1 MGTRTRG
8 LANNILSNGTIDAT
22 DGLSGTIPASNVNN
36 TTISSVTS
44 FPSSVGDFI
53 QSTASDPSPAT
64 VGDVWYNNTTYAF
77 KLATV
82 TTAGAWTSGGNVGSS
97 FYSAATG
104 GTQTAAYKAG
114 GGFPR
119 NSTASES
126 YNGTS
131 WTTAG
136 SLNTARSRLSVGV
149 VGTQTAGLGT
159 GGYNT
164 SLESATE
171 HFDGSN
177 WTSATNMPA
186 GRQNA
191 GGSGLQTAALVFGGG
206 PSPTSSISYNGS
218 SWTSTPSMVTGGSLT
233 GVGTQTATLAV
244 GTVTESWNGTS
255 WTSGTTMNTPRSQIM
270 LGGTQT
276 LALGSGGYTP
286 APSVLS
292 TVEKWNG
299 TSWTTDTSLNTARR
313 VGGSHGTSV
322 GNSMVSSGINS
333 AGNQITSTEEF
344 TDAGAAVTRTF
355 TTS

>member
-1 MGTRTRG
+1 MTTYKG
-8 LANNILSNGTIDAT
+8 INGFA
-22 DGLSGTIPASNVNN
+22 VQ
-36 TTISSVTS
+36 
-44 FPSSVGDFI
+44 SVG
-53 QSTASDPSPAT
+53 SDPSPLDE
-64 VGDVWYNNTTYAF
+64 GQVWYNNASYAF
-77 KLATV
+77 KLAGIQ
-82 TTAGAWTSGGNVGSS
+82 AAAWVSGGNVGSS

-136 SLNTARSRLSVGV
+136 SLNTARSRLSAGM

-171 HFDGSN
+171 HFNGSS

-186 GRQNA
+186 GRQFA
-191 GGSGLQTAALVFGGG
+191 GGSGLQTAALVFGGS
-206 PSPTSSISYNGS
+206 PAPTSSISYNGS
-218 SWTSTPSMVTGGSLT
+218 SWTSTPNMVTGGSFT

-244 GTVTESWNGTS
+244 GTITESWNGTS
-255 WTSGTTMNTPRSQIM
+255 WTAGTTMNSPRSGIS

-276 LALGSGGYTP
+276 LAIGSGGY
-286 APSVLS
+286 APPGGAFS

-299 TSWTTDTSLNTARR
+299 TSWATDASLSTARR
-313 VGGSHGTSV
+313 SAGSHGNSV
-322 GNSMVSSGINS
+322 ANSMVSSGNS
-333 AGNQITSTEEF
+333 NPGSQITSTEEYVEE
-344 TDAGAAVTRTF
+344 AVGTQTI

>member
-1 MGTRTRG
+1 MTTYKG
-8 LANNILSNGTIDAT
+8 INGFA
-22 DGLSGTIPASNVNN
+22 VQ
-36 TTISSVTS
+36 
-44 FPSSVGDFI
+44 SVG
-53 QSTASDPSPAT
+53 SDPSPLDE
-64 VGDVWYNNTTYAF
+64 GQVWYNNVGYAF
-77 KLATV
+77 KLAAV
-82 TTAGAWTSGGNVGSS
+82 TTAGAWASGGNVGSS
-97 FYSAATG
+97 FYNAATG

-131 WTTAG
+131 WTAAG
-136 SLNTARSRLSVGV
+136 SLNTARSRLSAGV

-171 HFDGSN
+171 HFNGSI
-177 WTSATNMPA
+177 WTSATSMPA
-186 GRQNA
+186 GRQSA
-191 GGSGLQTAALVFGGG
+191 GASGLQTAALVFGGG

-218 SWTSTPSMVTGGSLT
+218 SWTSTPNMVTGGSLT

-244 GTVTESWNGTS
+244 GTITESWNGSS
-255 WTSGTTMNTPRSQIM
+255 WASGTTMNTPRSQIM

-286 APSVLS
+286 APSILS

-313 VGGSHGTSV
+313 IGGSHGTSV

-333 AGNQITSTEEF
+333 AGSQITSTEEF
-344 TDAGAAVTRTF
+344 TDAGAPLTQTI